1 MSEIIQIIQA
11 YLYGPI
17 IVAALIGI
25 VYFIGK
31 KKGLDMKT
39 LYSKWFSQ
47 LLGEHGVKTMFK
59 SPFTYCAIFIE
70 FSPFLYIIIL
80 CIYER
85 LQWGYS
91 YNFDLFDIG
100 FFLVP
105 FWPFS
110 LIPILLSLYAGS
122 IAAVKGYSF
131 LKYFGISFIITPI
144 LSLYAVKRLQITP
157 EAERLAEEQAQQK
170 AQEKLRQAE
179 EAAEAERLQRIMPKQ
194 RSGCLSKIL
203 LLILVIVGLGFG
215 YKKLAVDRNGTYA
228 TQRLTYNDEYGF
240 CVLVSY
246 HPQYRTG
253 NSNGFAIVNIPFQ
266 ELFDIDRVNRAL
278 RAQDSDEDPLFYH
291 PSWLSDHKGLYTS
304 YKLIATYGDNNLIDS
319 LAKLFS
325 DEIQMSTKS
334 YPVGNKGNYFILQ
347 ASDVGF

>member
-1 MSEIIQIIQA
+1 MKA
-11 YLYGPI
+11 LYG
-17 IVAALIGI
+17 
-25 VYFIGK
+25 
-31 KKGLDMKT
+31 
-39 LYSKWFSQ
+39 KWFSQ
-47 LLGEHGVKTMFK
+47 LLGEHGVKMMFK

-70 FSPFLYIIIL
+70 FSPFLYIVIRGII
-80 CIYER
+80 EH

-91 YNFDLFDIG
+91 YDLNHPISA
-100 FFLVP
+100 FFTL
-105 FWPFS
+105 WDGI
-110 LIPILLSLYAGS
+110 LLLLSLYTGYKAL
-122 IAAVKGYSF
+122 VKGYSF
-131 LKYFGISFIITPI
+131 KKYFGISFIITPI

-157 EAERLAEEQAQQK
+157 EAERLAEEQAQQE
-170 AQEKLRQAE
+170 AQQKLRQAE

-194 RSGCLSKIL
+194 SSGCLSKIL

-266 ELFDIDRVNRAL
+266 ALFDINRVNRAL
-278 RAQDSDEDPLFYH
+278 HVKDSDEDPLFFSVG
-291 PSWLSDHKGLYTS
+291 SWVSDSKDLYTS

-319 LAKLFS
+319 LVKLFS
-325 DEIQMSTKS
+325 DEIQMSTKP
-334 YPVGNKGNYFILQ
+334 YQVGNKGNYFILQ

>member
-1 MSEIIQIIQA
+1 MFFEIILQA
-11 YLYGPI
+11 YLFGSI
-17 IVAALIGI
+17 IVAALSGIG
-25 VYFIGK
+25 YFIGK
-31 KKGLDMKT
+31 IKGLDMKA
-39 LYSKWFSQ
+39 LYGKWFSQ

-59 SPFTYCAIFIE
+59 SPFTYCALFID
-70 FSPFLYIIIL
+70 FIPFLYIVIRGII
-80 CIYER
+80 EH
-85 LQWGYS
+85 LQWGY
-91 YNFDLFDIG
+91 NLNHFITE
-100 FFLVP
+100 FFTP
-105 FWPFS
+105 WPFS
-110 LIPILLSLYAGS
+110 LIPILLSLYAGYK
-122 IAAVKGYSF
+122 ALVKGYSF
-131 LKYFGISFIITPI
+131 KKYFGISFIITPI

-179 EAAEAERLQRIMPKQ
+179 EAAEAERLQRIIPKQ

-203 LLILVIVGLGFG
+203 LLILIVVGIAFG

-266 ELFDIDRVNRAL
+266 ALFDINRVNRAL
-278 RAQDSDEDPLFYH
+278 RAHDSDEDPLFDGVTR
-291 PSWLSDHKGLYTS
+291 WLSDNKNLYTS

>member
-11 YLYGPI
+11 YLCGLI
-17 IVAALIGI
+17 IVAALISI

-31 KKGLDMKT
+31 KKGLDMKA
-39 LYSKWFSQ
+39 LYGKWFCQ

-59 SPFTYCAIFIE
+59 SPFTYCALYIE
-70 FSPFLYIIIL
+70 FSFFLFCIIQGGYI
-80 CIYER
+80 
-85 LQWGYS
+85 
-91 YNFDLFDIG
+91 DLFDTG
-100 FFLVP
+100 LFLVP
-105 FWPFS
+105 IWPFS
-110 LIPILLSLYAGS
+110 LIPILLSLYAGYK
-122 IAAVKGYSF
+122 AVAKGYSF
-131 LKYFGISFIITPI
+131 LKYFGISFLITPF
-144 LSLYAVKRLQITP
+144 LSLYAVSRLQITP
-157 EAERLAEEQAQQK
+157 EAERLAEEQAQQEAK
-170 AQEKLRQAE
+170 EKLRKAE
-179 EAAEAERLQRIMPKQ
+179 EAAEAEHLQRIMPKQ
-194 RSGCLSKIL
+194 RGGCLAKIL
-203 LLILVIVGLGFG
+203 LLILIVVGIAFG

-228 TQRLTYNDEYGF
+228 AQRLTYNDEYGF

-266 ELFDIDRVNRAL
+266 ALFDINRVNRAL
-278 RAQDSDEDPLFYH
+278 RAQDSDEDPIFYGAT
-291 PSWLSDHKGLYTS
+291 SWLSDNKDLYTN

>member
-1 MSEIIQIIQA
+1 MDFSGLSVIAVLIIA
-11 YLYGPI
+11 VI
-17 IVAALIGI
+17 IVT

-31 KKGLDMKT
+31 KKGLDMKA
-39 LYSKWFSQ
+39 LYTKWFSQ
-47 LLGEHGVKTMFK
+47 LLGEQGVKEMFK
-59 SPFTYCAIFIE
+59 SPFLYCLFCIE
-70 FSPFLYIIIL
+70 FLP
-80 CIYER
+80 CIVTVVNTTFFKR
-85 LQWGYS
+85 YS
-91 YNFDLFDIG
+91 YYYHNFTVSSLSAILGITLEGAFLIWLVLGCVAG
-100 FFLVP
+100 FL
-105 FWPFS
+105 
-110 LIPILLSLYAGS
+110 AKR
-122 IAAVKGYSF
+122 KGYSF
-131 LKYFGISFIITPI
+131 LKYFGISFLITPF
-144 LSLYAVKRLQITP
+144 LSLYAVSRLQITP
-157 EAERLAEEQAQQK
+157 EAEKFAAEKAQQK
-170 AQEKLRQAE
+170 AE
-179 EAAEAERLQRIMPKQ
+179 EELKEAQQQAEAERLQRIMPKQ
-194 RSGCLSKIL
+194 SSGCLSKIL
-203 LLILVIVGLGFG
+203 LLILIVVGIAFG

-266 ELFDIDRVNRAL
+266 ALFDINRVNRAL
-278 RAQDSDEDPLFYH
+278 QVQDSDKDPLFYVAT
-291 PSWLSDHKGLYTS
+291 SWLSDNKDLYTN